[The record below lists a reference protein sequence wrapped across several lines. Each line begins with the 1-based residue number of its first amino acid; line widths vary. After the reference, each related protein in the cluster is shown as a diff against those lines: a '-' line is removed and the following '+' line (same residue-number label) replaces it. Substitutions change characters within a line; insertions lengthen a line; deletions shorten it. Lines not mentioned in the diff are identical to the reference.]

1 LFLFH
6 EPVVTDVIRCGPFKV
21 ALYSVVLV
29 IFVPW
34 AKMYLGSHSVD
45 QLVNG
50 LFYSFAF
57 LVLYLYYFREKLFKL
72 VSFMID
78 TDERRKQFL
87 ILSVIHLML
96 LIPPIILYQINM
108 NYRDIDMW

>member
-1 LFLFH
+1 L
-6 EPVVTDVIRCGPFKV
+6 
-21 ALYSVVLV
+21 A

-57 LVLYLYYFREKLFKL
+57 LVLYRYYFREKLFKL
-72 VSFMID
+72 VSFMMNPD
-78 TDERRKQFL
+78 KRKTKFL
-87 ILSVIHLML
+87 IVSTIHLML